1 MEKLTLMQRIGRIVR
16 ELVFVG
22 LLALVL
28 FSARSSLADHYV
40 VPTSSMEYTLMP
52 GDRVLV
58 NKLAYGLRVP
68 FLGWKLTE
76 GAPVTPGEVV
86 VFDSPESGKRLI
98 KRVVAAG
105 GDTVEIRDSH
115 LLLNGQ
121 STAIAPGEWAERI
134 GDREVELNLSNG
146 GGGVYGPITIPEGQV
161 LVMGDYRGNS
171 HDGRWF
177 GMIDQ
182 DDIYGRGIAVFL
194 RSGEGFVWLPL

>member
-1 MEKLTLMQRIGRIVR
+1 MIRRIGRILR
-16 ELVFVG
+16 ELLFVG

-68 FLGWKLTE
+68 FLGWRITD
-76 GAPVTPGEVV
+76 GTRPARGEVV

-98 KRVVAAG
+98 KRIVALG
-105 GDTVEIRDSH
+105 GDTVEIRGDH
-115 LLLNGQ
+115 LVLNGR
-121 STAIAPGEWAERI
+121 STALPSGGWTERI
-134 GDREVELNLSNG
+134 GDREIELNLSA
-146 GGGVYGPITIPEGQV
+146 GPGPSIGPETIPPGRV

-171 HDGRWF
+171 HDGRLF
-177 GMIDQ
+177 GLIPEDQ
-182 DDIYGRGIAVFL
+182 VYGRAVAVFL
-194 RSGEGFVWLPL
+194 RHGEGFIWLPL